1 MSRRLLGVLLCA
13 VLVGVSAFS
22 AYADA
27 TKKNFT
33 FTLNIETSYFSLD
46 SLDDFSDTSHPAR
59 AINWSSRDK
68 VTGKFM
74 LGAKVRRIKFTPP
87 ALILCAQRP
96 KLDRRARTFFAF
108 RKSSG
113 FSNRFPGFFLRNVT
127 ALLTARHGSRSIFLP
142 SNRRSRFRS
151 AQQRVFPELT
161 FA

>member
-13 VLVGVSAFS
+13 VLVGVSAFG

-87 ALILCAQRP
+87 ALILCAHAPQARP
-96 KLDRRARTFFAF
+96 ASQDIF
-108 RKSSG
+108 R
-113 FSNRFPGFFLRNVT
+113 FQEV
-127 ALLTARHGSRSIFLP
+127 
-142 SNRRSRFRS
+142 FRI
-151 AQQRVFPELT
+151 
-161 FA
+161 